1 MIWSK
6 SAGYARGGTKL
17 TYTFENTGFF
27 QTTNTIQNVGSV
39 SADSSSDGKWHSYWG
54 RQIAYLYLYDADGNK
69 VLEILNQNDYGTLGE
84 RTSETFYAEPGWYL
98 YGEVVSSSTNAAWN
112 NDDSSWKCSLTGYVF
127 SE

>member
-1 MIWSK
+1 M
-6 SAGYARGGTKL
+6 
-17 TYTFENTGFF
+17 
-27 QTTNTIQNVGSV
+27 
-39 SADSSSDGKWHSYWG
+39 
-54 RQIAYLYLYDADGNK
+54 YLYDADGNK

-112 NDDSSWKCSLTGYVF
+112 NDDSSWSCSLTGYVF